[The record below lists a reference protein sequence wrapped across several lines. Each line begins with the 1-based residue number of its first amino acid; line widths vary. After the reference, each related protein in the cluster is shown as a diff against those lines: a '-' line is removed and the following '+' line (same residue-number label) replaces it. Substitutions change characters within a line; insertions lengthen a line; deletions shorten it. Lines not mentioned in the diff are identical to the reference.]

1 MFRLSRVLTAIRGRS
16 RAPTP
21 AETFVKADRSRRE
34 GRLQEAARLMASGLE
49 RNPNHASGHLL
60 AAYIHAASHQLDT
73 AKAAFNRV
81 LALEPD
87 NPRAFLGLARIALE
101 EGDLDASRRH
111 LERALRLY
119 PDFLEAQALLD
130 VVADRSTGVVGTPAG
145 EPALP
150 TLRLETLAGTRD
162 VVLARTD
169 GAVVFGQLA
178 KGGPEP
184 LAALL
189 GRTVRMASATL
200 ARAGLGVLRR
210 GVIDVS
216 SGLLVVRS
224 EAGLI
229 LSLACP
235 ETTKPG
241 IALLEINRLWTAAL
255 PESTRTP

>member
-21 AETFVKADRSRRE
+21 AETSVKADRSRRE
-34 GRLQEAARLMASGLE
+34 GRLQEAARLIASGLE
-49 RNPNHASGHLL
+49 RNPNHASGH
-60 AAYIHAASHQLDT
+60 
-73 AKAAFNRV
+73 
-81 LALEPD
+81 
-87 NPRAFLGLARIALE
+87 LE

-184 LAALL
+184 LGALL